1 MENID
6 YNTEYDNL
14 TWKEVVSLYENCKD
28 RVVLHNGHVIKFEKD
43 GE

>member
-1 MENID
+1 MI
-6 YNTEYDNL
+6 YNKEYDEL
-14 TWKEVVSLYENCKD
+14 TLNEIIQLYENCKD

>member
-1 MENID
+1 MI
-6 YNTEYDNL
+6 YNKEYDAL
-14 TWKEVVSLYENCKD
+14 TLSEIIQLYENCKD